1 MPIKAQCT
9 LAGFADRVSLSFRR
23 ELIHVDMGLT
33 EASPGLELGRLMQT
47 AVVCLLVAVIYKLLT
62 VLLQLRDAAGKPPIF
77 PGPDGH
83 WLMGHAFMVR
93 HRNAFNSG
101 KTERFQATE
110 NIFVCVCFFQ
120 VQQDESGMEQLIKWG
135 RQYPYAFTIRLGPV
149 KFLYIHH
156 PDYAKTFLTSSG
168 VYLDFY
174 QHFK

>member
-9 LAGFADRVSLSFRR
+9 LAGFADRVSLSFRL

-110 NIFVCVCFFQ
+110 NIFVCVFF
-120 VQQDESGMEQLIKWG
+120 SGSTRWVWHGTADQMGEAV
-135 RQYPYAFTIRLGPV
+135 PIR
-149 KFLYIHH
+149 FHH
-156 PDYAKTFLTSSG
+156 SPRSR
-168 VYLDFY
+168 
-174 QHFK
+174 